1 MAWETIHKSDRPG
14 WPAATLDDY
23 ASVRQGFSWEGA
35 RSLLDGLPDGGLN
48 IAYEAVDR
56 HLEAGLADKVAIRWL
71 GRDSQRDSQGDSQR
85 DSQRDREPVSHSDS
99 HNDSQ
104 GDSRQ
109 GSLVNSQGDVQKAK
123 KANPTPAT
131 CCRDLSYGEL
141 AGLTSR
147 FAHLLERLDVAPG
160 ERVFSLLGRVPDLY
174 VAALGTLKAGRVFS
188 PLFSAFGPEPVR
200 ARMSLGDARVLVT
213 TAAYYER
220 KVAPWRR
227 ELSGLRHVLLTD
239 RGGEDLPAGTL
250 SLPDALATCPDTG
263 GLAATRAED
272 MALLHFTSGT
282 TGKPK
287 GAIHVHGAVLFH
299 ALTGRYAL
307 DLHPEDVY
315 WCTADPGWVTGT
327 SYGIIAPLAIGA
339 TLIVDEAD
347 LDPAR
352 WFGILQDQRVTVWY
366 TAPTAIR
373 MLMKVANRTDKGIV
387 GHYDLS
393 RLRFLASVG
402 EPLNP
407 EGVIW
412 GQEVLGLPFH
422 DNWWQTETGG
432 IMIANY
438 RSMDIRPGSMGKPLP
453 GVEAAIVRRTGPP
466 SAPATGTPVDACS
479 ASDASPADTPLTRAR
494 SGVTRIS
501 PGQSATPGFPA
512 PAPVIE
518 VIETPDTPGELALRP
533 GWPAMFRGYLNEP
546 ERYAQCFADGWY
558 LTGDLAQRDADGY
571 YWFVGRAD
579 DVIKSAG
586 HLIGPFEVESVLM
599 EHPAVAEAAAIGV
612 PEPTAGEVVKAL
624 VALKPG
630 FAADEALRRALLGH
644 ARKRLGPAVAPRE
657 VDFRANL
664 PKTRSGK
671 IMRRLLRAREL
682 GLPEGDL
689 STLES
694 DER

>member
-1 MAWETIHKSDRPG
+1 MIRKVDRPG
-14 WPAATLDDY
+14 WPAANLDDY
-23 ASVRQGFSWEGA
+23 EAARQGFSWEAA
-35 RSLLDGLPDGGLN
+35 RSLVRGLPDGGLN
-48 IAYEAVDR
+48 IAFEALDR
-56 HLEAGLADKVAIRWL
+56 HLDAGLADKVAIRWL
-71 GRDSQRDSQGDSQR
+71 GRDAHPSGQG
-85 DSQRDREPVSHSDS
+85 
-99 HNDSQ
+99 
-104 GDSRQ
+104 G
-109 GSLVNSQGDVQKAK
+109 
-123 KANPTPAT
+123 
-131 CCRDLSYGEL
+131 RDLSYGEL
-141 AGLTSR
+141 ARLTSR
-147 FAHLLERLDVAPG
+147 FAHLLARLDVAPG

-174 VAALGTLKAGRVFS
+174 VAALGSLKAGRVFS

-200 ARMSLGDARVLVT
+200 ARLTLGDARVLVT

-227 ELSGLRHVLLTD
+227 ELPGLRHVLLTD
-239 RGGEDLPAGTL
+239 RRGDDLPVATL
-250 SLPDALATCPDTG
+250 SLAEELADCPDLG
-263 GLAATRAED
+263 GLAATRPED

-282 TGKPK
+282 TGRPK

-299 ALTGRYAL
+299 VLTGRYAL
-307 DLHPEDVY
+307 DLHPEDRF

-327 SYGIIAPLAIGA
+327 SYGIIAPLAMGA

-373 MLMKVANRTDKGIV
+373 MLMKVADKQNPGIV
-387 GHYDLS
+387 KDYDLS

-438 RSMDIRPGSMGKPLP
+438 RRLDIRPGSMGKPLP
-453 GVEAAIVRRTGPP
+453 GVEAAIIRRR
-466 SAPATGTPVDACS
+466 SR
-479 ASDASPADTPLTRAR
+479 SDADPLASSP
-494 SGVTRIS
+494 
-501 PGQSATPGFPA
+501 

-518 VIETPDTPGELALRP
+518 VIETPDTLGELALRP
-533 GWPAMFRGYLNEP
+533 GWPAMFRGYLNDP
-546 ERYAQCFADGWY
+546 ERYAHCFAGGWY

-599 EHPAVAEAAAIGV
+599 EHPAVAEAAAIGI

-624 VALKPG
+624 VALKTG
-630 FAADEALRRALLGH
+630 FTADEALRKALLAH

-657 VDFRANL
+657 IDFRANL